1 MVKII
6 KSESNTGTVE
16 KYKGGFDKMSE
27 SIKGKPKRNLI
38 ILGAVALI
46 AGAIFLNWILFSNS
60 ADPYVPNNPT
70 GNITEAPGN
79 EVSVPDN
86 NDSYFAMA
94 QLNRETAYDTAYNTL
109 ISVTTSANAT
119 EEAKDAAFREITTLA
134 SNKQREANIETLI
147 KAKGFEECVAV
158 ISDEHIDVVVK
169 SSGLEPGQRAQI
181 QEIVL
186 KQASIAPSNITI
198 IEKNS

>member
-6 KSESNTGTVE
+6 KSECNTGTVE
-16 KYKGGFDKMSE
+16 KYKGGFEKMSD
-27 SIKGKPKRNLI
+27 SLKGKSKRNLI
-38 ILGAVALI
+38 ILGAVALV
-46 AGAIFLNWILFSNS
+46 AGAIFLNWVLFANS
-60 ADPYVPNNPT
+60 ADSYVPNDPT

-79 EVSVPDN
+79 QVSTPEN
-86 NDSYFAMA
+86 SDSYFAMA
-94 QLNRETAYDTAYNTL
+94 QLNRETAYDSAYNTL

-158 ISDEHIDVVVK
+158 ISDEHIDIVVK
-169 SSGLEPGQRAQI
+169 SNGLEAGQRAQI